1 MTFEKPRV
9 NNPADIIVVGAGLAG
24 VTTASM
30 LGQQGRKVILVDPWP
45 SFPPIFKAEKI
56 HAHQSEMLRKFGL
69 LEPLLPL
76 MGRVREVWS
85 AYNGRVFRTN
95 PVEEYGIRYS
105 DMVNVLR
112 ANLPSAVEFKL
123 GRIAQITNSADLQR
137 VKLASGEELTSRL
150 VVLACGINTD
160 IQASLGLGR
169 EVIQKD
175 QSVTFGFTI
184 ARPDGL
190 PFPFDEVTYYAT
202 SCADR
207 VDYITLFPI
216 GRTMRANLF
225 AFRSASDPWVRQ
237 FIQEPSRMLQHC
249 LPKLGRLVGEFRVI
263 SKVESGAVDLYR
275 VKGEHQPGVVLI
287 GDAFQNSCP
296 STGSGLSKIFTDVD
310 LLSSEFVPHWFATP
324 GMGADKIATFYANPE
339 KREMD
344 GESLRVALY
353 RRRAATD
360 LSLRWYI
367 HRLRLH
373 LSMQFG
379 RPARAG
385 SASDTQLHDRPV
397 DPLPQVVRKA
407 S

>member
-1 MTFEKPRV
+1 
-9 NNPADIIVVGAGLAG
+9 
-24 VTTASM
+24 
-30 LGQQGRKVILVDPWP
+30 
-45 SFPPIFKAEKI
+45 
-56 HAHQSEMLRKFGL
+56 MLRKFGL

-85 AYNGRVFRTN
+85 AYNGRVFRIN

-112 ANLPSAVEFKL
+112 ANLPRAVEFKL
-123 GRIAQITNSADLQR
+123 GRIERITNSADLQR
-137 VKLASGEELTSRL
+137 VRLAGGEELTSRL
-150 VVLACGINTD
+150 VVLACGINSE
-160 IQASLGLGR
+160 IQASLGLDR

-202 SCADR
+202 SCADQ

-216 GRTMRANLF
+216 GPTMRANLF
-225 AFRSASDPWVRQ
+225 VFRSATAPWVGQ
-237 FIQEPSRMLQHC
+237 FIREPSQMLELC
-249 LPKLGRLVGEFRVI
+249 LPKLRRLIGEYRVI

-275 VKGEHQPGVVLI
+275 VKGEPQPGVVLI

-310 LLSSEFVPHWFATP
+310 VLCSEFVPQWFATA
-324 GMGADKIATFYANPE
+324 GMGADKIASFYANPQ
-339 KREMD
+339 KCDMD
-344 GESLRVALY
+344 SDSLRVGLY

-360 LSLRWYI
+360 LSFRWYI

-373 LSMQFG
+373 LSMQFR
-379 RPARAG
+379 RPSRT
-385 SASDTQLHDRPV
+385 ASFTGLHERPT